1 MNYTP
6 AKPPKGKRLLT
17 KKDKLFLHA
26 KKLVDSKK
34 LTGGQ
39 AAVQALK
46 KEKTKHIFGLIGSA
60 TMEMFDALYHEKDI
74 KFIGVRDERTGTHM
88 ADGYARA
95 SNQPGVILAG
105 QNGPGATNLVTGIAQ
120 AAAAFSPVVSIAG
133 FISTKD
139 KIKDAFQGIDQQSL
153 FKPITKKTW
162 TVDKAKK
169 IPEIFSKA
177 FNLAM
182 SPRRGPVQLNLPR
195 NILSETAKFNINKN
209 EKSYETIDTTK
220 GKEGDIKKAVK
231 IISSAIKPVIIAGGG
246 IKYTGN
252 YKEVI
257 KLAELINTPIVTA
270 AGHGDAIPFNH
281 KLNAGQMGPRGNPV
295 ASRLMKEADV
305 IIALGTR
312 LGFNSTFFSY
322 ENLNKKAKI
331 VQIELE
337 HKMLGRYF
345 PVSVGICADA
355 SAVAKQ
361 LCNKIKINKL
371 SKEIKVWTKKYL
383 NDRDNYL
390 QKRDEIIDKFPIQP
404 VTLFKQLRNVLPKNS
419 AITLDAGTLCLQAT
433 DALKYYNPPSLF
445 TPLDFGLVGFS
456 FACGLGVK
464 VARPDKTVVSL
475 MGDGG
480 FGMTVSE
487 LSTAVNYGINTIT
500 IVMNNQSWGAEKAYQ
515 KDFFEERYIGADISS
530 PPFDKVAELYGA
542 RGFKVEHASEIG
554 EAVETALKCNKPAVI
569 DIAIDPKALY
579 SFRRD
584 SFKHR
589 TK

>member
-1 MNYTP
+1 VN
-6 AKPPKGKRLLT
+6 KSH
-17 KKDKLFLHA
+17 KL
-26 KKLVDSKK
+26 K
-34 LTGGQ
+34 GGQ

-46 KEKTKHIFGLIGSA
+46 KEKTKHVFGLIGSA
-60 TMEMFDALYHEKDI
+60 AIEMFDALYHEKDI
-74 KFIGVRDERTGTHM
+74 KFIGVRDERTGAHM
-88 ADGYARA
+88 ADGYTRA

-139 KIKDAFQGIDQQSL
+139 KIQDAFQGIDQQSL

-162 TVDKAKK
+162 TISEVKK
-169 IPEIFSKA
+169 IPKIFSKA

-182 SPRRGPVQLNLPR
+182 SPRRGPVQINLPR

-209 EKSYETIDTTK
+209 EKSYKTIDATK
-220 GKEGDIKKAVK
+220 GKKGDIEKAVK
-231 IISSAIKPVIIAGGG
+231 IISSATKPVIIAGGG

-270 AGHGDAIPFNH
+270 AGHGDAIPFNYT
-281 KLNAGQMGPRGNPV
+281 LNAGQMGPRGNPV

-331 VQIELE
+331 IQIELE

-345 PVSVGICADA
+345 PISVGICADA
-355 SAVAKQ
+355 STVAKQ
-361 LCNKIKINKL
+361 LYNKIKIIKL
-371 SKEIKVWTKKYL
+371 NKEINSWTKKYL
-383 NDRDNYL
+383 SERTIYL
-390 QKRDEIIDKFPIQP
+390 QTRDKVIDKFPIQP
-404 VTLFKQLRNVLPKNS
+404 TALFKQLRNVLPKNS

-433 DALKYYNPPSLF
+433 DALKYYDPPSLF

-480 FGMTVSE
+480 FGMTISE

-515 KDFFEERYIGADISS
+515 KDFFGKRYIGSDINS

-542 RGFKVEHASEIG
+542 KGFKVERASEIG
-554 EAVETALKCNKPAVI
+554 EAVKAALKCNKPAVI

-584 SFKHR
+584 SFKR
-589 TK
+589 REK

>member
-1 MNYTP
+1 MN
-6 AKPPKGKRLLT
+6 KSH
-17 KKDKLFLHA
+17 KL
-26 KKLVDSKK
+26 K
-34 LTGGQ
+34 GGQ

-46 KEKTKHIFGLIGSA
+46 KEKTKHVFGLIGSA
-60 TMEMFDALYHEKDI
+60 AIEMFDALYHEKDI
-74 KFIGVRDERTGTHM
+74 KFIGVRDERTGAHM
-88 ADGYARA
+88 ADGYTRA

-139 KIKDAFQGIDQQSL
+139 KIQDAFQGIDQQSL

-162 TVDKAKK
+162 TISEVKK
-169 IPEIFSKA
+169 IPKIFSKA

-182 SPRRGPVQLNLPR
+182 SPRRGPVQINLPR

-209 EKSYETIDTTK
+209 EKSYKTIDATK
-220 GKEGDIKKAVK
+220 GKKGDIEKAVK
-231 IISSAIKPVIIAGGG
+231 IISSATKPVIIAGGG

-270 AGHGDAIPFNH
+270 AGHGDAIPFNYT
-281 KLNAGQMGPRGNPV
+281 LNAGQMGPRGNPV

-331 VQIELE
+331 IQIELE

-345 PVSVGICADA
+345 PISVGICADA
-355 SAVAKQ
+355 STVAKQ
-361 LCNKIKINKL
+361 LYNKIKIIKL
-371 SKEIKVWTKKYL
+371 NKEINSWTKKYL
-383 NDRDNYL
+383 SERTIYL
-390 QKRDEIIDKFPIQP
+390 QTRDKVIDKFPIQP
-404 VTLFKQLRNVLPKNS
+404 TALFKQLRNVLPKNS

-433 DALKYYNPPSLF
+433 DALKYYDPPSLF

-515 KDFFEERYIGADISS
+515 KDFFGKRYIGSDINS

-542 RGFKVEHASEIG
+542 KGFKVERASEIG
-554 EAVETALKCNKPAVI
+554 EAVKAALKCNKPAVI

-584 SFKHR
+584 SFKYR
-589 TK
+589 GK

>member
-1 MNYTP
+1 MS
-6 AKPPKGKRLLT
+6 KSS
-17 KKDKLFLHA
+17 KL
-26 KKLVDSKK
+26 K
-34 LTGGQ
+34 GGQ
-39 AAVQALK
+39 AVVQALK
-46 KEKTKHIFGLIGSA
+46 KEKTRHVFGLIGSA
-60 TMEMFDALYHEKDI
+60 TMEIFDALYHEKNI
-74 KFIGVRDERTGTHM
+74 KFIGVRDERTGAHM

-139 KIKDAFQGIDQQSL
+139 KIQDAFQGIDQQSL

-162 TVDKAKK
+162 TISKVKK
-169 IPEIFSKA
+169 IPKIFSKA

-209 EKSYETIDTTK
+209 EKSYETIDSTK
-220 GKEGDIKKAVK
+220 GKKGDIKKAVK

-257 KLAELINTPIVTA
+257 KLAELTNTPIVTA
-270 AGHGDAIPFNH
+270 AGHGDAIPFNY

-331 VQIELE
+331 IQIELE
-337 HKMLGRYF
+337 SKMLGRYF
-345 PVSVGICADA
+345 PVSIGICADA
-355 SAVAKQ
+355 STVAKQ

-371 SKEIKVWTKKYL
+371 NKEINNWTKKYL
-383 NDRDNYL
+383 SERASYL
-390 QKRDEIIDKFPIQP
+390 QKRDKVIENFPIQP
-404 VTLFKQLRNVLPKNS
+404 TNLFKQLRNILPKNS

-433 DALKYYNPPSLF
+433 DALNYYDPPSLF

-464 VARPDKTVVSL
+464 VARPDKTVISL

-480 FGMTVSE
+480 FGMTISE
-487 LSTAVNYGINTIT
+487 LSTAVNYNINTIT
-500 IVMNNQSWGAEKAYQ
+500 IVMNNKSWGAEKAYQ
-515 KDFFEERYIGADISS
+515 KDFFGKRYIGSDISS
-530 PPFDKVAELYGA
+530 PPFDKIAELYGA
-542 RGFKVEHASEIG
+542 KGFKVERSSEIG
-554 EAVETALKCNKPAVI
+554 DAVQAALKCNKPSVI
-569 DIAIDPKALY
+569 DVAIDPKALY

-584 SFKHR
+584 TFKHR
-589 TK
+589 AK